1 MADADNEND
10 LFAIDFSDE
19 ASSEA
24 EKQEKVPRN
33 FQSQAE
39 FEKVKEE
46 YRAKVENGELYKT
59 ISLPINQPSKQASQT
74 ILHAIEELYFYR
86 RYDEALAL
94 SNQSLEGELDPE
106 FRKTLE
112 GYRGRC
118 LVKLG
123 IENGAR

>member
-46 YRAKVENGELYKT
+46 YRAKVENGEVRSTTFLGLAAIAFCFHSGIATNDTYSC
-59 ISLPINQPSKQASQT
+59 IRPSPCQ
-74 ILHAIEELYFYR
+74 
-86 RYDEALAL
+86 
-94 SNQSLEGELDPE
+94 
-106 FRKTLE
+106 
-112 GYRGRC
+112 
-118 LVKLG
+118 
-123 IENGAR
+123 